1 MQLDAGFG
9 ALNAVLEMLVQHRDD
24 AIYVLPDRHRDWQ
37 DVQFDNIRTEGA
49 FLLSARVAGGQAREV
64 RVKSLVGGPLRL
76 AHGLGENYLL
86 NGQPASGVILNRE
99 CKAGEELVLKRK

>member
-1 MQLDAGFG
+1 
-9 ALNAVLEMLVQHRDD
+9 
-24 AIYVLPDRHRDWQ
+24 
-37 DVQFDNIRTEGA
+37 
-49 FLLSARVAGGQAREV
+49 
-64 RVKSLVGGPLRL
+64 VGGPLRL